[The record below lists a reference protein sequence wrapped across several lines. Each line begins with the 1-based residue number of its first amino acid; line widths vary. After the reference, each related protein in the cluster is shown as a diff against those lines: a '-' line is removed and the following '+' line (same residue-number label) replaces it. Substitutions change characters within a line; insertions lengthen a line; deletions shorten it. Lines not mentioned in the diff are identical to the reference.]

1 VFGRINKGPIPVE
14 QHGLH
19 GLSVRRA

>member
-1 VFGRINKGPIPVE
+1 VFGRVNKGPVPVE